1 MTTSEAIR
9 STVADID
16 LDAIASN
23 VEAIRARAKADVI
36 AVVKAD
42 AYGHGAEAV
51 AETCF
56 EAGAV
61 MVAVATIEEGLA
73 LREGG
78 VNGPILVLLGS
89 TESSEVAH
97 AVAQELVLVV
107 WEVERARAISEA
119 ATALRRSA
127 RVHFKVDTGLTRL
140 GAPTNEAAA
149 RYRSIAS
156 LPHLEIDGIFTHF
169 ATADDPDTSN
179 DRAQLERFRE
189 VLGSIADRPRLVHAA
204 ASAGVAAFGAV
215 DGMNAVRTGLA
226 IYGLHAAPHLAGAL
240 PLRPALTW
248 RSRVHRIASVPAGTG
263 VSYGHDY
270 RLPRDGR
277 IATVPVGYGDGLPR
291 VARKRGAGLLRG
303 QRVPVA
309 GRICMDLV
317 MLDVTDVDGAREG
330 DDVVL
335 IGAQAGARQSAE
347 DLAEACGTINYE
359 IVTGIRRRV
368 PRRYFRGGQVV
379 ATRTPAEGDHAGRDA
394 AAGWRVSRSVLPA

>member
-1 MTTSEAIR
+1 MTASEAIR
-9 STVADID
+9 STVADVD

-23 VEAIRARAKADVI
+23 VEAIHTRAKAEVI

-189 VLGSIADRPRLVHAA
+189 VLGSIPDRPRLVHAA
-204 ASAGVAAFGAV
+204 ASAGVAAFGPV

-263 VSYGHDY
+263 VSYGHEY

-291 VARKRGAGLLRG
+291 VAGKRGAVLLRG
-303 QRVPVA
+303 QRVPFA

-317 MLDVTDVDGAREG
+317 MLDVTAIEGAREG
-330 DDVVL
+330 DDVTL
-335 IGAQAGARQSAE
+335 IGAQSGAKQTAE
-347 DLAEACGTINYE
+347 DLADACGTINYE

-379 ATRTPAEGDHAGRDA
+379 ATRTLAEGYHGR
-394 AAGWRVSRSVLPA
+394 

>member
-1 MTTSEAIR
+1 MTASEAIR
-9 STVADID
+9 STVADVD

-23 VEAIRARAKADVI
+23 VEAIHTRAKAEVI

-189 VLGSIADRPRLVHAA
+189 VLGSIPDRPRLVHAA
-204 ASAGVAAFGAV
+204 ASAGVAAFGPV

-263 VSYGHDY
+263 VSYGHEY

-291 VARKRGAGLLRG
+291 VAGKRGAVLLRG
-303 QRVPVA
+303 QRVPFA

-317 MLDVTDVDGAREG
+317 MLDVTAVEDAREG
-330 DDVVL
+330 DDVTL
-335 IGAQAGARQSAE
+335 IGAQSGAKQTAE
-347 DLAEACGTINYE
+347 DLADACGTINYE

-379 ATRTPAEGDHAGRDA
+379 ATRTLAEGYHGR
-394 AAGWRVSRSVLPA
+394 

>member
-1 MTTSEAIR
+1 MTTPDAVR
-9 STVADID
+9 STVADVD
-16 LDAIASN
+16 LDAIATN
-23 VEAIRARAKADVI
+23 VDAIRARSKADVI

-61 MVAVATIEEGLA
+61 MVAVATVEEGLG

-78 VNGPILVLLGS
+78 VNGPILVLLGA
-89 TESSEVAH
+89 TDSSEVAH
-97 AVAQELVLVV
+97 AVAQDLVLVV
-107 WEVERARAISEA
+107 WDLERARAISEA
-119 ATALRRSA
+119 ATALRRSV

-140 GAPTNEAAA
+140 GAPTTEAAA

-179 DRAQLERFRE
+179 DRAQLERFRD
-189 VLGSIADRPRLVHAA
+189 VLGSLPDRPRLVHAA
-204 ASAGVAAFGAV
+204 ASAGVAAFGFV
-215 DGMNAVRTGLA
+215 DGTNAVRTGLA
-226 IYGLHAAPHLAGAL
+226 IYGLHAAAHLAAAL
-240 PLRPALTW
+240 PLLPALSW

-263 VSYGHDY
+263 VSYGHEY

-291 VARKRGAGLLRG
+291 VAGKHGTVLVRGR
-303 QRVPVA
+303 RVPFA

-330 DDVVL
+330 DEVVL
-335 IGAQAGARQSAE
+335 IGAQPGAKQTAE

-368 PRRYFRGGQVV
+368 PRRYFRGGKVV
-379 ATRTPAEGDHAGRDA
+379 AIRTLAEGYHGR
-394 AAGWRVSRSVLPA
+394 

>member
-1 MTTSEAIR
+1 MTTPDAIR
-9 STVADID
+9 STVADVD

-23 VEAIRARAKADVI
+23 VQAVRGRAKADVI

-73 LREGG
+73 LREAGI
-78 VNGPILVLLGS
+78 NGPILVLLGA
-89 TESSEVAH
+89 TDSSEVGH
-97 AVAQELVLVV
+97 AVALDLVLVT
-107 WEVERARAISEA
+107 WDVERARAISEA
-119 ATALRRSA
+119 ASVLRRNA
-127 RVHFKVDTGLTRL
+127 RVHFKVDTGLMRL
-140 GAPTNEAAA
+140 GAPTNEAAT
-149 RYRSIAS
+149 RYRAIAS

-169 ATADDPDTSN
+169 ATADDPDPSN

-189 VLGSIADRPRLVHAA
+189 VLRSIPDRPRLVHAA
-204 ASAGVAAFGAV
+204 ASAGVAAFGPV
-215 DGMNAVRTGLA
+215 EGMNAVRTGLA
-226 IYGLHAAPHLAGAL
+226 IYGLHAAPHLANAITL
-240 PLRPALTW
+240 QPALTW
-248 RSRVHRIASVPAGTG
+248 RSRVHRVASATAGTG
-263 VSYGHDY
+263 VSYGHEY

-291 VARKRGAGLLRG
+291 VAGKSGTVLLRG
-303 QRVPVA
+303 RRVPFA

-317 MLDVTDVDGAREG
+317 MLDVTDIDGAREG

-335 IGAQAGARQSAE
+335 IGAQGSAKQSAE
-347 DLAEACGTINYE
+347 DLADACGTINYE

-368 PRRYFRGGQVV
+368 PRRYFRGGHVT
-379 ATRTPAEGDHAGRDA
+379 ATRTLAEGYHAR
-394 AAGWRVSRSVLPA
+394 

>member
-23 VEAIRARAKADVI
+23 ITAIRRRANADVI

-51 AETCF
+51 AETSF

-61 MVAVATIEEGLA
+61 MVAVATVEEGLL

-78 VNGPILVLLGS
+78 VNGPILVLLGP
-89 TESSEVAH
+89 TDSSEAAH
-97 AVAQELVLVV
+97 AVAQDLVLVV
-107 WEVERARAISEA
+107 WDVERARSVSEA
-119 ATALRRSA
+119 ATALRRQA
-127 RVHFKVDTGLTRL
+127 HVHFKVDTGLTRL
-140 GAPTNEAAA
+140 GAPADQAAT

-179 DRAQLERFRE
+179 DRVQLERFRE
-189 VLGSIADRPRLVHAA
+189 VLRAIPERPRLVHAA
-204 ASAGVAAFGAV
+204 ATAGVAVFGRLE
-215 DGMNAVRTGLA
+215 GMTAVRTGLA
-226 IYGLHAAPHLAGAL
+226 IYGLHAAPHLSGAL
-240 PLRPALTW
+240 PLQAALTW

-263 VSYGHDY
+263 VSYGHEY
-270 RLPRDGR
+270 RLSRDGR

-291 VARKRGAGLLRG
+291 IAGDRGTVLRRG
-303 QRVPVA
+303 RRVPFA
-309 GRICMDLV
+309 GRVWRDLV
-317 MLDVTDVDGAREG
+317 MLDVTEVDGAREG
-330 DDVVL
+330 DEVMV
-335 IGAQAGARQSAE
+335 IGAQGATRQAAE
-347 DLAEACGTINYE
+347 DLADACATINYE

-368 PRRYFRGGQVV
+368 PRRYFRGGQLV
-379 ATRTPAEGDHAGRDA
+379 ATRTLAEGYRGR
-394 AAGWRVSRSVLPA
+394 